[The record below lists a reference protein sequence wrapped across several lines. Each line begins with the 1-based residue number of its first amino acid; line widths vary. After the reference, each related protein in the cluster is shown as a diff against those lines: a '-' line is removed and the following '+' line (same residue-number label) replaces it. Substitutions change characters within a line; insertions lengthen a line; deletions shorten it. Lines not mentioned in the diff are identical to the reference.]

1 MSNTIDDLKTAFAGE
16 SQAFQKYTAYAK
28 KAVADGLPNIAK
40 LFEATAQ
47 AELIHAAGH
56 LKALDKIQSTLDN
69 LQDAIDGETHEFTE
83 MYPPMLQEATTENH
97 KARVMFG
104 FAVAAEEVHAGLY
117 QKALE
122 AVREGKDLEVT
133 DFYLCPVCG
142 YIELGVRPE
151 RCPIC
156 NTKGEKF
163 VQYQA

>member
-28 KAVADGLPNIAK
+28 KAAADGLPNIAK

-56 LKALDKIQSTLDN
+56 LKALDKVQTTLDN
-69 LQDAIDGETHEFTE
+69 LQDAIDGETYEFTE
-83 MYPPMLQEATTENH
+83 MYPPMLQEAASENH

-104 FAVAAEEVHAGLY
+104 YAVAAEEVHAALY

-122 AVREGKDLEVT
+122 AVREGKDLEVS
-133 DFYLCPVCG
+133 DFYLCPICG
-142 YIELGVRPE
+142 YIELNERPE

-163 VQYQA
+163 LQFQV

>member
-28 KAVADGLPNIAK
+28 KAAADGLPNIAR

-56 LKALDKIQSTLDN
+56 LKALEKVQTTLDN
-69 LQDAIDGETHEFTE
+69 LQDAIDGETYEFTK
-83 MYPPMLQEATTENH
+83 MYPPMLQEATSVNH

-104 FAVAAEEVHAGLY
+104 YAVAAEEVHAALY

-122 AVREGKDLEVT
+122 AVREGKDLEVSN
-133 DFYLCPVCG
+133 FYLCPVCG
-142 YIELGVRPE
+142 YIELDDRPE

-163 VQYQA
+163 VQFQA

>member
-1 MSNTIDDLKTAFAGE
+1 MSNTIENLKTAFAGE

-28 KAVADGLPNIAK
+28 KAANDGLPNIAK

-56 LKALDKIQSTLDN
+56 LKALDKVQSTLDN
-69 LQDAIDGETHEFTE
+69 LQDAINGETYEFTE
-83 MYPPMLQEATTENH
+83 MYPPMLEEATNANH
-97 KARVMFG
+97 RAKVMFG

-122 AVREGKDLEVT
+122 AVREGKDLEVS

-142 YIELGVRPE
+142 YIELGARPE

-156 NTKGEKF
+156 HTVGEKF
-163 VQYQA
+163 LAFKA